1 MTSLFPAD
9 RICGVVAGSTAAEAQ
24 RQFRRALSPSVR
36 ARTVE
41 LRLDYLRSAGERS
54 ALLRWLSRR
63 GRLPTVIATCRT
75 RRGGG
80 QFRGSPQAELEIL
93 GQAARAGCQWC
104 DVEIETA
111 ERLEPGVLRK
121 ALAPARLLISAHD
134 FRGLPRGLPRLLRR
148 LERCGASAVKIAATC
163 RTLRQARRLLAL
175 ARNRRDVV
183 AIPMGETG
191 DAARIL
197 ALREGSALAY
207 ATLARA
213 TAPGQLSVAAMHQVY
228 RLDGRLDRRFGRS
241 AHGPTRSTRVYG
253 VIGDPIAHS
262 LSPLMHNAAFAARG
276 MDAVYLPFRVRDLS
290 DFIEAVRAFGL
301 SGFSVT
307 LPHKQRILERLD
319 DCDPLAAE
327 IGAVNTVVVRGGGRL
342 YGYNT
347 DYVGVLRA
355 IQRRVPLASSRV
367 LVAGAGGA
375 ARAVAFALAKA
386 GAAVAIWARRPAQAR
401 ALARAVGGESVSRAA
416 LRHERFDALV
426 NCTPVGMY
434 PGGGSPLEAGEL
446 NARVVMDLIYRPRK
460 TELLKRAERRGMAV
474 ISGVEMF
481 LEQGAAQWEI
491 WTGQRAPLAVMRRAV
506 LAALAAEER
515 ASAGK

>member
-1 MTSLFPAD
+1 MSLFPAG
-9 RICGVVAGSTAAEAQ
+9 RICGVVAAATAAEAQ
-24 RQFRRALSPSVR
+24 RQFRCALSPSVR

-41 LRLDYLRSAGERS
+41 LRLDYLRSSRELS

-63 GRLPTVIATCRT
+63 RRPRPTVIATCRT

-80 QFRGSPQAELEIL
+80 QFSGNMEAELEIL
-93 GQAARAGCQWC
+93 GQAVRAGCRWC

-111 ERLEPGVLRK
+111 ERLEPAALRK

-134 FRGLPRGLPRLLRR
+134 FRGLPRGLPGLLRR
-148 LERCGASAVKIAATC
+148 LGRRGASAVKVAATC

-207 ATLARA
+207 GTLAQA

-228 RLDGRLDRRFGRS
+228 RLDRRFGRS
-241 AHGPTRSTRVYG
+241 AHGPTRSTLVYG

-290 DFIEAVRAFGL
+290 DFIEAVRDFGL

-327 IGAVNTVVVRGGGRL
+327 IGAVNTVAVRGGGRL

-355 IQRRVPLASSRV
+355 MQRRVPLASSRV
-367 LVAGAGGA
+367 LLLGAGGA

-401 ALARAVGGESVSRAA
+401 ALARAVGGESISRAA
-416 LRHERFDALV
+416 LRQERFDALV
-426 NCTPVGMY
+426 NCTPVGMF

-446 NARVVMDLIYRPRK
+446 NARVVMDLIYRPRQ
-460 TELLKRAERRGMAV
+460 TQLLKRAERRGLAV
-474 ISGVEMF
+474 ISGVDMF

-491 WTGQRAPLAVMRRAV
+491 WTGRRAPLAVMRRAV
-506 LAALAAEER
+506 LAALAAEEK
-515 ASAGK
+515 ASARK